1 MELLGSVRDK
11 FLANKPRDII
21 INFFCYVNDD
31 NANSACKEFFNK
43 GCGGVENQVFIIDP
57 QEQMKN
63 KDPITDMS
71 VDFVFKSVLSYI
83 EGELDM
89 AKVD

>member
-1 MELLGSVRDK
+1 MEILQSVRDK
-11 FLANKPRDII
+11 FLANKPHDVIM
-21 INFFCYVNDD
+21 NFFCYVNDD
-31 NANSACKEFFNK
+31 NATSACKEFFNK

-63 KDPITDMS
+63 KEPITDIN
-71 VDFVFKSVLSYI
+71 VDFIYKCVISCI
-83 EGELDM
+83 EGELEM

>member
-1 MELLGSVRDK
+1 MQILNSVRDK
-11 FLANKPRDII
+11 FLVSKPKDVI

-43 GCGGVENQVFIIDP
+43 GCGGVENQLFIIDP

-63 KDPITDMS
+63 KEPITDTN
-71 VDFVFKSVLSYI
+71 VEFIHKCVCSYV
-83 EGELDM
+83 EGELEM